1 MCPLT
6 FSGLRRCC
14 WVCGFL
20 PCFLQI
26 LGPVGTL
33 GELSRWI
40 HHVPALQQEHRA
52 LHRRLSLRHSRQRP
66 HSSPDTRVR
75 TENRAACP
83 RASPESTDHVHER
96 RVPPPL
102 HRPAR
107 LVRGVRRLHIPAPML
122 LLNSQLHAPFSTRPM
137 PLAYFGTCLFWH
149 LPFSTRVG
157 ATYTHPRT
165 RRHGA
170 PQSRNNLDG
179 TGSGYSKG
187 HSPVTALARHSARP
201 SQRSPVAALARHS
214 ARPALAPHPSSS
226 FVCLIKPY

>member
-1 MCPLT
+1 MLFTNFRTGRHARGAEQVDPPCPGAPARTQSAPPPTLAPSFSTATTLT
-6 FSGLRRCC
+6 AH
-14 WVCGFL
+14 
-20 PCFLQI
+20 Q
-26 LGPVGTL
+26 
-33 GELSRWI
+33 
-40 HHVPALQQEHRA
+40 H
-52 LHRRLSLRHSRQRP
+52 
-66 HSSPDTRVR
+66 TRVR

-107 LVRGVRRLHIPAPML
+107 LVRGVRGLHIPAPML
-122 LLNSQLHAPFSTRPM
+122 LLNSQLHAPFSTR
-137 PLAYFGTCLFWH
+137 
-149 LPFSTRVG
+149 VG
-157 ATYTHPRT
+157 ATYTHQRT

-201 SQRSPVAALARHS
+201 SQRSPVTALARHR
-214 ARPALAPHPSSS
+214 ARPSQRSTGLGSASKLQFRMS
-226 FVCLIKPY
+226 L

>member
-1 MCPLT
+1 MP
-6 FSGLRRCC
+6 
-14 WVCGFL
+14 
-20 PCFLQI
+20 
-26 LGPVGTL
+26 
-33 GELSRWI
+33 
-40 HHVPALQQEHRA
+40 
-52 LHRRLSLRHSRQRP
+52 SRQ
-66 HSSPDTRVR
+66 
-75 TENRAACP
+75 
-83 RASPESTDHVHER
+83 STDHVHVER

-107 LVRGVRRLHIPAPML
+107 LVRGVRGLHIPAPML

-187 HSPVTALARHSARP
+187 HSPVTALARHSARL
-201 SQRSPVAALARHS
+201 SQRSPVTALDRPWLHS
-214 ARPALAPHPSSS
+214 QAPVSSASLSRIRPQAIQAPVSYATLGSH
-226 FVCLIKPY
+226 

>member
-1 MCPLT
+1 MDPPSSRPSSKNT
-6 FSGLRRCC
+6 ERSTADSRS
-14 WVCGFL
+14 V
-20 PCFLQI
+20 
-26 LGPVGTL
+26 TL
-33 GELSRWI
+33 DSD
-40 HHVPALQQEHRA
+40 HTAHQH
-52 LHRRLSLRHSRQRP
+52 
-66 HSSPDTRVR
+66 TRVR
-75 TENRAACP
+75 TEKRAACP
-83 RASPESTDHVHER
+83 RASPQTTDHVHER

-107 LVRGVRRLHIPAPML
+107 LVRGVRGLHIPAPML

-137 PLAYFGTCLFWH
+137 SLAYFGTCLFWH

-201 SQRSPVAALARHS
+201 SQRSPVTALDRPWLRIQAPVSS
-214 ARPALAPHPSSS
+214 ASLSRIRPHQAIQAPVSYATLGSH
-226 FVCLIKPY
+226 